1 MIDYEG
7 LVDVFRAFF
16 LTKILKKISLILC
29 VHRADT
35 PINMLYKAEDEL
47 YEWKIHKQLKE
58 SYGWEDDSKE
68 WLSTVRVHHKKWKK
82 IKQQAGKAAGSGRG
96 GGGSGGKKMQF
107 SWKHVA
113 EINGEDLT
121 LGGVWTQERAALHF
135 SPVYKFENDT
145 PRGGHVSRDSEVY
158 KCRKYIADVDGQP
171 RIYIRVVE
179 IEEGTEY
186 KIEQGYPIGDNDDD
200 DDDDPGSG
208 PASEEVPSAEE
219 DKPPAKQ
226 PKGRSKKAAE
236 AAEAAPAP
244 EAAPGKKKRRN

>member
-1 MIDYEG
+1 
-7 LVDVFRAFF
+7 
-16 LTKILKKISLILC
+16 
-29 VHRADT
+29 
-35 PINMLYKAEDEL
+35 MLYNAQDEL
-47 YEWKIHKQLKE
+47 DEWKIHKQLKE

-82 IKQQAGKAAGSGRG
+82 IKLQSGKAAGSGRG
-96 GGGSGGKKMQF
+96 GGGSGKKMQF
-107 SWKHVA
+107 SWKHVT
-113 EINGEDLT
+113 EVNGEDLT
-121 LGGVWTQERAALHF
+121 LGGVWTQELAAQHF
-135 SPVYKFENDT
+135 DVGYKFENDT
-145 PRGGHVSRDSEVY
+145 PRSGNVSRDSEVF

-200 DDDDPGSG
+200 DDDEDDPGSG

-219 DKPPAKQ
+219 DKPPPTKA
-226 PKGRSKKAAE
+226 KGRSKKAAE

-244 EAAPGKKKRRN
+244 EAAPGKKKRRK

>member
-1 MIDYEG
+1 M
-7 LVDVFRAFF
+7 
-16 LTKILKKISLILC
+16 
-29 VHRADT
+29 HRADT
-35 PINMLYKAEDEL
+35 PINMLYKASDEL
-47 YEWKIHKQLKE
+47 NEWKIHIELKE

-68 WLSTVRVHHKKWKK
+68 WLATVKAHHKKWKK

-96 GGGSGGKKMQF
+96 GGGSGKKMQF
-107 SWKHVA
+107 SWKHVT
-113 EINGEDLT
+113 EVNGEDLT
-121 LGGVWTQERAALHF
+121 LGAVWTQELAAQHF
-135 SPVYKFENDT
+135 DVGYKFENDT
-145 PRGGHVSRDSEVY
+145 PRSGNVSRDSEVF

-200 DDDDPGSG
+200 DDDDDPGSG

-219 DKPPAKQ
+219 DKPPPKQ
-226 PKGRSKKAAE
+226 SKGRSKKAAE

>member
-1 MIDYEG
+1 M
-7 LVDVFRAFF
+7 
-16 LTKILKKISLILC
+16 
-29 VHRADT
+29 HRADT
-35 PINMLYKAEDEL
+35 PINMLYKASDEL
-47 YEWKIHKQLKE
+47 NEWKIHIELKE

-68 WLSTVRVHHKKWKK
+68 WLATVKAHHKKWKK

-96 GGGSGGKKMQF
+96 GGGSGKKMQF
-107 SWKHVA
+107 SWKHVT
-113 EINGEDLT
+113 EVNGEDLT
-121 LGGVWTQERAALHF
+121 LGGVWTQELAAQHF
-135 SPVYKFENDT
+135 DVGYKFENDT
-145 PRGGHVSRDSEVY
+145 PRSGNVSRDSEVF

-200 DDDDPGSG
+200 DDDEDDPGSG

-219 DKPPAKQ
+219 DKPPPTKA
-226 PKGRSKKAAE
+226 KGRSKKAAE

-244 EAAPGKKKRRN
+244 EAAPGKKKRRK

>member
-1 MIDYEG
+1 M
-7 LVDVFRAFF
+7 
-16 LTKILKKISLILC
+16 
-29 VHRADT
+29 HRADT

-47 YEWKIHKQLKE
+47 FEWKIHKQLKE

-68 WLSTVRVHHKKWKK
+68 WLVTVKAHHKKWKK

-96 GGGSGGKKMQF
+96 GGGSGKKMQF

-113 EINGEDLT
+113 EISGEDLT
-121 LGGVWTQERAALHF
+121 LGGVWTQELAAQHF
-135 SPVYKFENDT
+135 DVVYKFETNT
-145 PRGGHVSRDSEVY
+145 PRSGNVSRDSEVF
-158 KCRKYIADVDGQP
+158 KCRKYIADGDP

-200 DDDDPGSG
+200 DDDDPGTG
-208 PASEEVPSAEE
+208 PASEEVTVAEE
-219 DKPPAKQ
+219 EVPLPVK

-236 AAEAAPAP
+236 AAGAAPAP
-244 EAAPGKKKRRN
+244 EAANGKKPRRK

>member
-35 PINMLYKAEDEL
+35 PINMLYNAQDEL
-47 YEWKIHKQLKE
+47 DEWKIHKQLKE

-68 WLSTVRVHHKKWKK
+68 WLSTVRVHHKKWKN
-82 IKQQAGKAAGSGRG
+82 IKLQSGKAAGSGRG
-96 GGGSGGKKMQF
+96 GGGSGKKMQF
-107 SWKHVA
+107 SWKHVT
-113 EINGEDLT
+113 EVNGEDLT
-121 LGGVWTQERAALHF
+121 IGGVWTQELAAQHF
-135 SPVYKFENDT
+135 DVGYKFENDT
-145 PRGGHVSRDSEVY
+145 PRSGNVSRDSEVF

-200 DDDDPGSG
+200 DDDPGSG
-208 PASEEVPSAEE
+208 PASEEAPVEE
-219 DKPPAKQ
+219 EEKPLPVK

>member
-1 MIDYEG
+1 M
-7 LVDVFRAFF
+7 
-16 LTKILKKISLILC
+16 
-29 VHRADT
+29 
-35 PINMLYKAEDEL
+35 
-47 YEWKIHKQLKE
+47 QLKE

-68 WLSTVRVHHKKWKK
+68 WLATVKVHHKKWKK

-96 GGGSGGKKMQF
+96 GGGSGKKMQF

-113 EINGEDLT
+113 EISGEDLT
-121 LGGVWTQERAALHF
+121 LGGVWTQELAAKHF
-135 SPVYKFENDT
+135 DIVYKFENDT
-145 PRGGHVSRDSEVY
+145 PRSGNVSRDSEVY
-158 KCRKYIADVDGQP
+158 KCRKYIADVDGHP

-200 DDDDPGSG
+200 DDDDDPGSG

-219 DKPPAKQ
+219 EEPPPQQ

-244 EAAPGKKKRRN
+244 EAAPGKKKRRK

>member
-1 MIDYEG
+1 
-7 LVDVFRAFF
+7 
-16 LTKILKKISLILC
+16 
-29 VHRADT
+29 
-35 PINMLYKAEDEL
+35 MLYNAEDEL

-68 WLSTVRVHHKKWKK
+68 WLSTVKVHHKKWKK

-96 GGGSGGKKMQF
+96 GGGSGKKMQF

-113 EINGEDLT
+113 EISGKELT
-121 LGGVWTQERAALHF
+121 LGGVWTQELAAQHF
-135 SPVYKFENDT
+135 DIVYKFENDT
-145 PRGGHVSRDSEVY
+145 PRSGNVSRDSEVF

-200 DDDDPGSG
+200 DDDPGSG

-219 DKPPAKQ
+219 NKPPPAKA
-226 PKGRSKKAAE
+226 KGRSKKAAE

-244 EAAPGKKKRRN
+244 EAATGKKQRRK

>member
-1 MIDYEG
+1 
-7 LVDVFRAFF
+7 
-16 LTKILKKISLILC
+16 
-29 VHRADT
+29 
-35 PINMLYKAEDEL
+35 MLYNAEEEL

-68 WLSTVRVHHKKWKK
+68 WLATVKVHHKKWKK
-82 IKQQAGKAAGSGRG
+82 IKQQSGKAAGSGRG
-96 GGGSGGKKMQF
+96 GGGSGKKMQF
-107 SWKHVA
+107 SWKHVT
-113 EINGEDLT
+113 EISGEDLT
-121 LGGVWTQERAALHF
+121 LGGVWTQELAAQHF
-135 SPVYKFENDT
+135 DVGYKFENDT
-145 PRGGHVSRDSEVY
+145 PRSGNVSRDSEVF

-200 DDDDPGSG
+200 DDDPGSG

-219 DKPPAKQ
+219 DKPPPTKA
-226 PKGRSKKAAE
+226 KGRSKKAAE

-244 EAAPGKKKRRN
+244 EAATGKKQRRK

>member
-1 MIDYEG
+1 
-7 LVDVFRAFF
+7 
-16 LTKILKKISLILC
+16 
-29 VHRADT
+29 
-35 PINMLYKAEDEL
+35 MLYNASDEL
-47 YEWKIHKQLKE
+47 YEWKIHIQLKE

-68 WLSTVRVHHKKWKK
+68 WLSTVKVHHKKWKK
-82 IKQQAGKAAGSGRG
+82 IKLQSGKAAGSGRG
-96 GGGSGGKKMQF
+96 GGGSGKKMQF

-113 EINGEDLT
+113 EINGEDLS
-121 LGGVWTQERAALHF
+121 LGGVWTQELAAKHF
-135 SPVYKFENDT
+135 DIRYKFENDT

-200 DDDDPGSG
+200 DDDEDDPGSG

-219 DKPPAKQ
+219 DKPPPTKA
-226 PKGRSKKAAE
+226 KGRSKKAAE
-236 AAEAAPAP
+236 AAEAAPATQP
-244 EAAPGKKKRRN
+244 AEEPKKRRKK

>member
-35 PINMLYKAEDEL
+35 PINMLYNAQDEL
-47 YEWKIHKQLKE
+47 DEWKIHKQLKE

-68 WLSTVRVHHKKWKK
+68 WLSTVRVHHKKWKN
-82 IKQQAGKAAGSGRG
+82 IKLQSGKAAGSGRG
-96 GGGSGGKKMQF
+96 GGGSGKKMQF
-107 SWKHVA
+107 SWKHVT
-113 EINGEDLT
+113 EVNGEDLT
-121 LGGVWTQERAALHF
+121 IGGVWTQELAAQHF
-135 SPVYKFENDT
+135 DVGYKFENDT
-145 PRGGHVSRDSEVY
+145 PRSGNVSRDSEVF

-219 DKPPAKQ
+219 DKPPPTKA
-226 PKGRSKKAAE
+226 KGRSKKAAE

-244 EAAPGKKKRRN
+244 EAATGKKQRRK

>member
-1 MIDYEG
+1 M
-7 LVDVFRAFF
+7 
-16 LTKILKKISLILC
+16 
-29 VHRADT
+29 HRADT
-35 PINMLYKAEDEL
+35 PINMLYKASDEL
-47 YEWKIHKQLKE
+47 NEWKIHIELKE

-68 WLSTVRVHHKKWKK
+68 WLATVKAHHKKWKK

-96 GGGSGGKKMQF
+96 GGGSGKKMQF
-107 SWKHVA
+107 SWKHVTD
-113 EINGEDLT
+113 ISGEDLNI
-121 LGGVWTQERAALHF
+121 GGVWTQELAAKHF
-135 SPVYKFENDT
+135 DIGYKFENDT

-208 PASEEVPSAEE
+208 PASEEVPGAEE
-219 DKPPAKQ
+219 EEEQRPQP
-226 PKGRSKKAAE
+226 PKGRKQKAAG
-236 AAEAAPAP
+236 APAPAPAP
-244 EAAPGKKKRRN
+244 EAAPEQKKRRKKAA

>member
-1 MIDYEG
+1 M
-7 LVDVFRAFF
+7 
-16 LTKILKKISLILC
+16 
-29 VHRADT
+29 HRADT
-35 PINMLYKAEDEL
+35 PINMLYKASDEL
-47 YEWKIHKQLKE
+47 NEWKIHIELKE

-68 WLSTVRVHHKKWKK
+68 WLATVKAHHKKWKK
-82 IKQQAGKAAGSGRG
+82 IKQHAGKAAGSGRG
-96 GGGSGGKKMQF
+96 GGGSGKKMQF

-113 EINGEDLT
+113 EISGQDLN
-121 LGGVWTQERAALHF
+121 LGGVWTQELAAKHF
-135 SPVYKFENDT
+135 DIRYKFENDT
-145 PRGGHVSRDSEVY
+145 PRSGNVSRDSEVY
-158 KCRKYIADVDGQP
+158 KCRKYIADADGNP

-186 KIEQGYPIGDNDDD
+186 TIEQGYPIGDNVDDD

-219 DKPPAKQ
+219 DKPPPKQ
-226 PKGRSKKAAE
+226 SKGRSKKAAE

>member
-1 MIDYEG
+1 MQVYI
-7 LVDVFRAFF
+7 AQ
-16 LTKILKKISLILC
+16 
-29 VHRADT
+29 
-35 PINMLYKAEDEL
+35 DEL
-47 YEWKIHKQLKE
+47 DEWKVQMQLKE
-58 SYGWEDDSKE
+58 SYGWDDDDKD
-68 WLSTVRVHHKKWKK
+68 WLATLKVHHKKWKK
-82 IKQQAGKAAGSGRG
+82 IKQQAGKAARSGRG
-96 GGGSGGKKMQF
+96 GGGSGKKMQF

-113 EINGEDLT
+113 EISGKELN

-145 PRGGHVSRDSEVY
+145 PRSGNVSRDSEVY
-158 KCRKYIADVDGQP
+158 KCRKYIAAADGHP

-200 DDDDPGSG
+200 DDDPGSG

-219 DKPPAKQ
+219 DKPPANKQ

-236 AAEAAPAP
+236 APEAAPAA
-244 EAAPGKKKRRN
+244 EAAVGRKKRRN

>member
-1 MIDYEG
+1 
-7 LVDVFRAFF
+7 
-16 LTKILKKISLILC
+16 
-29 VHRADT
+29 
-35 PINMLYKAEDEL
+35 MLYNAQDEL
-47 YEWKIHKQLKE
+47 DEWKVQMQLKE
-58 SYGWEDDSKE
+58 SYGWDDDDKE
-68 WLSTVRVHHKKWKK
+68 WLATLKVHHKKWKK
-82 IKQQAGKAAGSGRG
+82 IKQQAGKAARSGRG
-96 GGGSGGKKMQF
+96 GGGSGKKMQF

-113 EINGEDLT
+113 EISGEDLNI
-121 LGGVWTQERAALHF
+121 GGVWTQELAAKHF
-135 SPVYKFENDT
+135 DIRYKFENDT

-244 EAAPGKKKRRN
+244 EAAEKPKKGRKK